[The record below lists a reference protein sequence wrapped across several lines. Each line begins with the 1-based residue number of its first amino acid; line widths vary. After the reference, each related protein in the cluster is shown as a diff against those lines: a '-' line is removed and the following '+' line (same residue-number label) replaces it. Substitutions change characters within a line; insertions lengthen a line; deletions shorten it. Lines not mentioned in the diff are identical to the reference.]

1 MEARPRPRMLSAPM
15 TNYMT
20 RKQYDRHLEATKRT
34 EEKLNLARKKVG
46 EAASHG
52 DLSENA
58 EYDAAVEESGFLAG
72 RVEEM
77 KALFVGVQIVD
88 PRSTVEDVVTIGK
101 TVRLR
106 HMTSNEIVVYH
117 IVGGGS
123 VDTDNGEVSF
133 FAPVGKALIGH
144 KKGDRITIEL
154 PVGKTAYELLAVDF
168 SE

>member
-1 MEARPRPRMLSAPM
+1 MQ
-15 TNYMT
+15 NYMT
-20 RKQYDRHLEATKRT
+20 RKQYERHVEATKRT
-34 EEKLNLARKKVG
+34 EEKLSETRKKVG

-77 KALFVGVQIVD
+77 KALLIGVQVIE
-88 PRSTVEDVVTIGK
+88 PRSTVEDIVTIGK
-101 TVRLR
+101 TVRL
-106 HMTSNEIVVYH
+106 HHATTGQEVCYH

-123 VDTDNGEVSF
+123 VDTDGGEVSF

-144 KKGDRITIEL
+144 QKNDRVTIDL
-154 PVGKTAYELLAVDF
+154 PGGKSTYEVLSVEF

>member
-1 MEARPRPRMLSAPM
+1 
-15 TNYMT
+15 T
-20 RKQYDRHLEATKRT
+20 RKQYERHLEATKRT

-77 KALFVGVQIVD
+77 KAMFIGVQIVE

-101 TVRLR
+101 SVRLR
-106 HMTSNEIVVYH
+106 KQSTDEVVVYH

-123 VDTDNGEVSF
+123 VDTD
-133 FAPVGKALIGH
+133 
-144 KKGDRITIEL
+144 
-154 PVGKTAYELLAVDF
+154 
-168 SE
+168 

>member
-1 MEARPRPRMLSAPM
+1 MQ
-15 TNYMT
+15 NYMT
-20 RKQYDRHLEATKRT
+20 RRQYERHVEATKRT
-34 EEKLNLARKKVG
+34 EEKLSEARKKVG

-58 EYDAAVEESGFLAG
+58 EYDAAVEESGFLSG

-77 KALFVGVQIVD
+77 KSLLVGVQVVE
-88 PRSTVEDVVTIGK
+88 PRTTVEGVVTIGK

-106 HMTSNEIVVYH
+106 RSGSEEILTYH

-123 VDTDNGEVSF
+123 VDSDAGEVSF
-133 FAPVGKALIGH
+133 FAPLGRALIGH
-144 KKGDRITIEL
+144 QKGDCITIDL
-154 PVGKTAYELLAVDF
+154 PGGRSTYDVLSVEF

>member
-1 MEARPRPRMLSAPM
+1 MQ
-15 TNYMT
+15 NYMT
-20 RKQYDRHLEATKRT
+20 RRQYDRHMEATRKC
-34 EEKLNLARKKVG
+34 EEKLSEARKKVG

-72 RVEEM
+72 RLEEM
-77 KALFVGVQIVD
+77 KALFVGVQVVD
-88 PRSTVEDVVTIGK
+88 PKNTAEGVCTIGK

-106 HMTSNEIVVYH
+106 NDATGEEVAYH

-133 FAPVGKALIGH
+133 FAPLGKALIGRRV
-144 KKGDRITIEL
+144 GDQFTIAL
-154 PVGKTAYELLAVDF
+154 PGGEATYHVLGVDF
-168 SE
+168 SD

>member
-1 MEARPRPRMLSAPM
+1 MAA
-15 TNYMT
+15 NYMT
-20 RKQYDRHLEATKRT
+20 RKQYDRHFAATKAT
-34 EEKLNLARKKVG
+34 EEKLAIARKKVG

-77 KALFVGVQIVD
+77 KALFTGVQIVE
-88 PRSTVEDVVTIGK
+88 PRNTVEDVVTIGK
-101 TVRLR
+101 SVSLKNLSTKEQV
-106 HMTSNEIVVYH
+106 TYH

-123 VDTDNGEVSF
+123 VDTDGGEVSF
-133 FAPVGKALIGH
+133 FAPLGSALIG
-144 KKGDRITIEL
+144 KRIGDVVTVEL
-154 PVGKTAYELLAVDF
+154 PGGKTKYEVLSVEY